1 MVVGRRAELE
11 VMVDHIVER
20 GQLLVTGEAGVGKTT
35 LLDAASRRLGDLGF
49 LVVRVVG
56 NPALLGH
63 PLAALGHLIGDPG
76 DRSGPALAAFATDGL
91 LAVARGSR
99 AVVVVDD
106 AQALDAWSLQA
117 IAHARFAD
125 GPRTLVAA
133 RSSADLPQ
141 TVASFGRH
149 PGIRLEIQ
157 RLSRD
162 ETAALV
168 ASVLG
173 RPMDTPSVVR
183 IHMATDGLP
192 LAIVELVRY
201 AVRRGAIVER
211 SGLYRWNADVAP
223 DRHLAALLGLRLD
236 ELEPAERDVVD
247 AVTIVGELP
256 LEVARTIAP
265 TADLSAMEHQRLL
278 AATPR
283 SGRVVVG
290 HPLLRDAA
298 AAQMTTV
305 RRHDLSRRIIAA
317 LDRAPAGDELER
329 IAVFLAVDIGDEV
342 QIAPLLATVEWGR
355 AHAMWKVLLP
365 VMERAWA
372 DAPSA
377 LTGLSYGEALYW
389 TRQMELAAEVFAAAE
404 QLCTTDRDRIVISTA
419 RARTLEIGLG
429 RSEEAEAIRAAQ
441 LGGDGSAADRL
452 EALCGHTERWLF
464 DGEVDRILEVA
475 RWVDEVADDSEPFQA
490 ARYRFTQSSV
500 AALGLA
506 GHVAAMSREYDL
518 HLRLAATHAATHPLG
533 REVVD
538 PWWAA
543 GNLIAGH
550 PGIVRSLTAERYST
564 AIDLD
569 DGLSRP
575 LWALP
580 TGIERLLDGD
590 LIAAEHFAREA
601 MGVPAA
607 VVSIRRMATH
617 YLARTL
623 HLAGRHEE
631 SLQHAQATAGDDYV
645 GIVRSWSAGI
655 EHRCRLA
662 AQQPLAPSTI
672 RTSLDRARAAI
683 ADALGRGQRVT
694 AGYVA
699 HDLLGCG
706 IDAELAATLDSVTSA
721 CDAPVL
727 EWMAVHARTRVGG
740 PLRELIDVADE
751 TASVGLHGLSRC
763 FAENAM
769 ELAVERRDIENV
781 SRAEYAIARCRE
793 HTTGF
798 GSRDTEGGLG
808 AQFGLSPRESEI
820 MHAAASGLTDQEIAS
835 ELVISVRTVNA
846 HLRSVYR
853 KMGVGGRRDLR
864 ALGLDRN

>member
-1 MVVGRRAELE
+1 V
-11 VMVDHIVER
+11 
-20 GQLLVTGEAGVGKTT
+20 
-35 LLDAASRRLGDLGF
+35 
-49 LVVRVVG
+49 
-56 NPALLGH
+56 
-63 PLAALGHLIGDPG
+63 
-76 DRSGPALAAFATDGL
+76 
-91 LAVARGSR
+91 
-99 AVVVVDD
+99 
-106 AQALDAWSLQA
+106 QA
-117 IAHARFAD
+117 IAQARFAD

-133 RSSADLPQ
+133 RSSAELPHA
-141 TVASFGRH
+141 VAAFGRH
-149 PGIRLEIQ
+149 PGSRLEIQ
-157 RLSRD
+157 RLSHD

-168 ASVLG
+168 ATVLG
-173 RPMDTPSVVR
+173 RPMDSPSVLR

-211 SGLYRWNADVAP
+211 SGLYRWNADAAP

-236 ELEPAERDVVD
+236 ELDPVERDVVD
-247 AVTIVGELP
+247 SVTIVGELP
-256 LEVARTIAP
+256 LEVVRAVAP
-265 TADLSAMEHQRLL
+265 TADLSAMERQRLL
-278 AATPR
+278 AASPR

-298 AAQMTTV
+298 AAQMTAV
-305 RRHDLSRRIIAA
+305 RRQDLSRRIIAA
-317 LDRAPAGDELER
+317 IGRAPGDELER
-329 IAVFLAVDIGDEV
+329 IAVFLAVDIGDDV
-342 QIAPLLATVEWGR
+342 PVSSLLATVEWGR
-355 AHAMWKVLLP
+355 AHAMWKELLP

-372 DAPSA
+372 AAPSA

-389 TRQMELAAEVFAAAE
+389 TRQMEQAADVFAAAE
-404 QLCTTDRDRIVISTA
+404 QLCTADRDRIVISTA

-429 RSEEAEAIRAAQ
+429 RTEEAEAIRAAQ
-441 LGGDGSAADRL
+441 LGGQGSAADRL
-452 EALCGHTERWLF
+452 EALCGQTERWLF

-475 RWVDEVADDSEPFQA
+475 RWVDEVGDESEPFQA

-500 AALGLA
+500 AALGLG
-506 GHVAAMSREYDL
+506 GHVAAMSREYEL

-538 PWWAA
+538 PWWVA
-543 GNLIAGH
+543 GNLIAGQ
-550 PGIVRSLTAERYST
+550 PGEVRPLAAERYST

-580 TGIERLLDGD
+580 TCIERLLDGD
-590 LIAAEHFAREA
+590 LVAAEHFAREA

-631 SLQHAQATAGDDYV
+631 SLQHAHATVGDDYV

-727 EWMAVHARTRVGG
+727 EWMAVHARTRAGV

-751 TASVGLHGLSRC
+751 TASAGLHGLSHC
-763 FAENAM
+763 FAENAV
-769 ELAVERRDIENV
+769 ELAVKRRDVQSV
-781 SRAEYAIARCRE
+781 SRAEHALARCRE

-798 GSRDTEGGLG
+798 GTRDSEGGLG
-808 AQFGLSPRESEI
+808 AQFGLSARESEI
-820 MHAAASGLTDQEIAS
+820 MHAAASGLTDQEIAA
-835 ELVISVRTVNA
+835 EFVISVRTVNA